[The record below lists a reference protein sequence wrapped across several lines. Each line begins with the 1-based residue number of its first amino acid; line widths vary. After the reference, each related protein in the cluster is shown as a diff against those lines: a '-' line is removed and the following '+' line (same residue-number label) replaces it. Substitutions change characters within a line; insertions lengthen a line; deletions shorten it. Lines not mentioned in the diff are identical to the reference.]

1 MKATSVAAF
10 LVAFA
15 LQSSTFATWSIVA
28 ADLKTHQVAIA
39 SATCVRQG
47 DFKGFPAK
55 GLMDIQAIV
64 VPGVGIAAA
73 QADVDST
80 RANHKLIFEQLK
92 KGTPPADILELL
104 KDDAA
109 FELRQFGI
117 IDLKGRAAA
126 ATGKE
131 TGTVA
136 VDMFE
141 RVEGTDFVFS
151 VQGNILAS
159 DEVVYQAARAFRES
173 KGGLTERLMA
183 AMEAADAQGGD
194 RRCTCATP
202 PPTAAS
208 ADCVHKTAHVAYLL
222 VANADDASGESF
234 NDGKYFLFLDVT
246 DVNIQPE
253 EDANPVKTL
262 RMRYDAWAKS
272 QRDQ

>member
-1 MKATSVAAF
+1 MKATSFAAL

-15 LQSSTFATWSIVA
+15 LHSQAHATWSIVA
-28 ADLKTHQVAIA
+28 VDLKTQQVAIA
-39 SATCVRQG
+39 SATCVPQA
-47 DFKGFPAK
+47 DFAGIPAK

-73 QADVDST
+73 QAEVDGT
-80 RANHKLIFEQLK
+80 RANQKLIFDELK
-92 KGTPPADILELL
+92 KGTPPSEILELL
-104 KDDAA
+104 KSDQA
-109 FELRQFGI
+109 FEQRQFGI
-117 IDLKGRAAA
+117 VDLKGRAAA
-126 ATGKE
+126 STGKE

-173 KGGLTERLMA
+173 KGNLTERMMA
-183 AMEAADAQGGD
+183 AMEAADKHGGD
-194 RRCTCATP
+194 RRCTCAKP
-202 PPTAAS
+202 PATAAT
-208 ADCVHKTAHVAYLL
+208 ADCIHKTAHVAYLL
-222 VANADDASGESF
+222 VANADDAIGESF
-234 NDGKYFLFLDVT
+234 NAGKYVLFLDVT
-246 DVNIQPE
+246 DENIEPD

-262 RMRYDAWAKS
+262 RRRYDAWVKS